1 MLQLELLELLE
12 ETADAAFCV
21 NPLGEICFWNA
32 AAKELLGYA
41 GSDAIGKSVH
51 TLLRCRGALG
61 ARVCSRDF
69 YNRQAAEEHCKI
81 SNFDVEVTTRSGHQ
95 IWLDLSTLIFNH
107 GRTHPRLVV
116 HLARD
121 ITKRKQQEELLH
133 NLLQI
138 SKQIVAISD
147 GNGVGRPAPVLPLS
161 EQEQRVLRLFSEGKN
176 SAEIA
181 QRLGISLQ
189 TLRNHL
195 HHANEKLGT
204 RNRLEAVTH
213 AMHRLLI

>member
-1 MLQLELLELLE
+1 MLQLELLEFLE

-21 NPLGEICFWNA
+21 DPQGEICFWNA
-32 AAKELLGYA
+32 SARDLLGYA
-41 GSDAIGKSVH
+41 QSEAVGKNVH
-51 TLLRCRGALG
+51 ALLRCQGALG
-61 ARVCSRDF
+61 ARICTRDF
-69 YNRQAAEEHCKI
+69 YTQQAATENCRI
-81 SNFDVEVTTRSGHQ
+81 PNFDVQVTARSGHKK
-95 IWLDLSTLIFNH
+95 WLDMSTLIFNH

-133 NLLQI
+133 DLLEV
-138 SKQIVAISD
+138 SKQIVAISN
-147 GNGVGRPAPVLPLS
+147 GNGSPRLAPVSPLS
-161 EQEQRVLRLFSEGKN
+161 EQEQRILRLFSEGKN

-181 QRLGISLQ
+181 KKLGITLQ

-213 AMHRLLI
+213 AMHRNLI

>member
-1 MLQLELLELLE
+1 MLQLELNEVLE
-12 ETADAAFCV
+12 ETADAAFSV
-21 NPLGEICFWNA
+21 DPQGEIRFWNA
-32 AAKELLGYA
+32 SAKNLLGYA
-41 GSDAIGKSVH
+41 PSETVGKNVH
-51 TLLRCRGALG
+51 TLLRCRDALG
-61 ARVCSRDF
+61 TKTCTGDF
-69 YNRQAAEEHCKI
+69 YARQATTENCRI
-81 SNFDVEVTTRSGHQ
+81 PNFDVQVTARSGRK
-95 IWLDLSTLIFNH
+95 IWLDMSTLIFNH

-133 NLLQI
+133 NLLEV
-138 SKQIVAISD
+138 SKQIVVMSD
-147 GNGVGRPAPVLPLS
+147 GNGAARPAPVSPLS
-161 EQEQRVLRLFSEGKN
+161 EQEQRILRLFSEGKN

-181 QRLGISLQ
+181 QKLGISLE

-213 AMHRLLI
+213 AMHRNLI

>member
-1 MLQLELLELLE
+1 MLQLELLEFLE

-32 AAKELLGYA
+32 AAKDLLGYA
-41 GSDAIGKSVH
+41 ASEAVGKNVDA
-51 TLLRCRGALG
+51 LLRCRGALG
-61 ARVCSRDF
+61 AKICTRDF
-69 YNRQAAEEHCKI
+69 YARQAGEEHCKI
-81 SNFDVEVTTRSGHQ
+81 PNFDVQVTARTGSMK
-95 IWLDLSTLIFNH
+95 WLDLSTLIFNH

-133 NLLQI
+133 NMLEL
-138 SKQIVAISD
+138 SKQIVAMSD
-147 GNGVGRPAPVLPLS
+147 GNGTARHAPVSPLS
-161 EQEQRVLRLFSEGKN
+161 EQEQRILRLFSEGKN

-181 QRLGISLQ
+181 QKLGISLQ

-213 AMHRLLI
+213 AMHRNLI

>member
-1 MLQLELLELLE
+1 MLQLEVFEFLE

-21 NPLGEICFWNA
+21 DPQGEICFWNTS
-32 AAKELLGYA
+32 AKDLLGYA
-41 GSDAIGKSVH
+41 RSEAVGKNVH
-51 TLLRCRGALG
+51 ALLRCHGALG
-61 ARVCSRDF
+61 ARICTRDF
-69 YNRQAAEEHCKI
+69 YTQQAATEDSKI
-81 SNFDVEVTTRSGHQ
+81 PNFDVEVTARSGDKV
-95 IWLDLSTLIFNH
+95 WLDLSTLILNH

-116 HLARD
+116 HLARN

-133 NLLQI
+133 SLLEV
-138 SKQIVAISD
+138 SKRIVAISG
-147 GNGVGRPAPVLPLS
+147 GNGTARPAPVSPLS
-161 EQEQRVLRLFSEGKN
+161 EQEQRILRLFSEGRN

-181 QRLGISLQ
+181 QRLEITLQ

-213 AMHRLLI
+213 AMHRHLI

>member
-1 MLQLELLELLE
+1 MLQLELLEFLE

-21 NPLGEICFWNA
+21 DPQGEICFWNA
-32 AAKELLGYA
+32 SAKELLGYPPSEA
-41 GSDAIGKSVH
+41 VGKNVH
-51 TLLRCRGALG
+51 GLLRCRGALG
-61 ARVCSRDF
+61 AKICTRDF
-69 YNRQAAEEHCKI
+69 YVRQAAAENCKI
-81 SNFDVEVTTRSGHQ
+81 PNFDVQVTARSGRK
-95 IWLDLSTLIFNH
+95 IWLDVSTLIFNH

-116 HLARD
+116 HLAHD

-133 NLLQI
+133 NLLEV
-138 SKQIVAISD
+138 SKQIVTMSD
-147 GNGVGRPAPVLPLS
+147 RNGTARLAPVSPLS
-161 EQEQRVLRLFSEGKN
+161 EQEQRILRRFSEGKN

-181 QRLGISLQ
+181 QKLGISLQ

-213 AMHRLLI
+213 AIHRKLI

>member
-1 MLQLELLELLE
+1 MLQLELNEVLE
-12 ETADAAFCV
+12 ETADAAFSV
-21 NPLGEICFWNA
+21 DPQGEIRFWNA
-32 AAKELLGYA
+32 SAKNLLGYA
-41 GSDAIGKSVH
+41 PSETVGKNVH
-51 TLLRCRGALG
+51 TLLRCRDALG
-61 ARVCSRDF
+61 TKTCTGDF
-69 YNRQAAEEHCKI
+69 YARQATTENCRI
-81 SNFDVEVTTRSGHQ
+81 PNFDVQVTARSGRK
-95 IWLDLSTLIFNH
+95 IWLDMSTLIFNH

-133 NLLQI
+133 NLLEV
-138 SKQIVAISD
+138 SKQIVVMSD
-147 GNGVGRPAPVLPLS
+147 GNGAARPAPVSPLS
-161 EQEQRVLRLFSEGKN
+161 EQEQRILRLFSEGKN

-213 AMHRLLI
+213 AMHRNLI

>member
-1 MLQLELLELLE
+1 MLQLEVFEFLE

-21 NPLGEICFWNA
+21 DPQGEICFWNA
-32 AAKELLGYA
+32 SAKDLLGYRRSEA
-41 GSDAIGKSVH
+41 VGKNVH
-51 TLLRCRGALG
+51 ALLRCCGALG
-61 ARVCSRDF
+61 ARICTRDF
-69 YNRQAAEEHCKI
+69 YTEQAATENCRI
-81 SNFDVEVTTRSGHQ
+81 PNFDVQVTARSGRK

-121 ITKRKQQEELLH
+121 ITKRKEQEELLH
-133 NLLQI
+133 SLLEVSKRIVSI
-138 SKQIVAISD
+138 SG
-147 GNGVGRPAPVLPLS
+147 GNGTARPAPVSPLS
-161 EQEQRVLRLFSEGKN
+161 EQEQRILRLFSEGRN

-181 QRLGISLQ
+181 QRLEITLQ

-213 AMHRLLI
+213 AMHRHLL

>member
-1 MLQLELLELLE
+1 M
-12 ETADAAFCV
+12 
-21 NPLGEICFWNA
+21 
-32 AAKELLGYA
+32 
-41 GSDAIGKSVH
+41 H
-51 TLLRCRGALG
+51 TLLRCRDSLG
-61 ARVCSRDF
+61 AVTCTGDF
-69 YNRQAAEEHCKI
+69 YARQAATENCKI
-81 SNFDVEVTTRSGHQ
+81 PNFDIQVTARPGRKM
-95 IWLDLSTLIFNH
+95 WLDISTLIFNH

-121 ITKRKQQEELLH
+121 ITKRKEQEELLH
-133 NLLQI
+133 NLLEV
-138 SKQIVAISD
+138 SKQIVVMSD
-147 GNGVGRPAPVLPLS
+147 GNGAARPAPVSPLS
-161 EQEQRVLRLFSEGKN
+161 EQEQRILRLFSEGKN

-213 AMHRLLI
+213 AMHRNLI

>member
-1 MLQLELLELLE
+1 MLQLELNEVLE

-21 NPLGEICFWNA
+21 DLQGEICFWNVS
-32 AAKELLGYA
+32 AKNLLGYA
-41 GSDAIGKSVH
+41 PSEAVGKSVH

-61 ARVCSRDF
+61 AKICTRDF
-69 YNRQAAEEHCKI
+69 YARQVATENCKI
-81 SNFDVEVTTRSGHQ
+81 PNFDVQVSSRSGRKM
-95 IWLDLSTLIFNH
+95 WLDMSTVIFNH

-121 ITKRKQQEELLH
+121 ITQRKLQEELLH
-133 NLLQI
+133 NLLEV
-138 SKQIVAISD
+138 SKQIVVMSD
-147 GNGVGRPAPVLPLS
+147 GNGSARPAPVSPLS
-161 EQEQRVLRLFSEGKN
+161 EQEHRVLRLFSEGKN

-181 QRLGISLQ
+181 QKLGISLQ

-213 AMHRLLI
+213 AMHRHLI

>member
-1 MLQLELLELLE
+1 MLQLELNEVLE

-21 NPLGEICFWNA
+21 DPQGEICFWNSS
-32 AAKELLGYA
+32 AKNLLGYA
-41 GSDAIGKSVH
+41 ASEAVGKNVH
-51 TLLRCRGALG
+51 ILLRCHDALG
-61 ARVCSRDF
+61 TETCTRDF
-69 YNRQAAEEHCKI
+69 YARQAATENCKMP
-81 SNFDVEVTTRSGHQ
+81 NFDVQVTARSGDKM
-95 IWLDLSTLIFNH
+95 WLDLSALIFNH

-121 ITKRKQQEELLH
+121 ITKRKQQEDLLH
-133 NLLQI
+133 NLLQL
-138 SKQIVAISD
+138 SKEIVAMSD
-147 GNGVGRPAPVLPLS
+147 GSGAAHPAPVSPLS
-161 EQEQRVLRLFSEGKN
+161 EQEQRILRLFSEGKN

-181 QRLGISLQ
+181 RKLGITLQ

-213 AMHRLLI
+213 AMHRNLI

>member
-1 MLQLELLELLE
+1 MLQLELLEFLE
-12 ETADAAFCV
+12 EAADAAFCV
-21 NPLGEICFWNA
+21 NPQGEICFWNA
-32 AAKELLGYA
+32 SAKNLLGYA
-41 GSDAIGKSVH
+41 TSEVVGKPVH

-61 ARVCSRDF
+61 TKVCTRDF
-69 YNRQAAEEHCKI
+69 YLQQAAEEHCKI
-81 SNFDVEVTTRSGHQ
+81 SNFDVEVTARSGSKM
-95 IWLDLSTLIFNH
+95 WLDLSTLIFNH

-121 ITKRKQQEELLH
+121 ITKRKQQEDLLH
-133 NLLQI
+133 NLLQV
-138 SKQIVAISD
+138 SKQIVAMSD
-147 GNGVGRPAPVLPLS
+147 GNGSSRPAPVSPLS
-161 EQEQRVLRLFSEGKN
+161 EQEQRILRLFSEGKN

-195 HHANEKLGT
+195 HHANAKLGT

-213 AMHRLLI
+213 AMHRNLL